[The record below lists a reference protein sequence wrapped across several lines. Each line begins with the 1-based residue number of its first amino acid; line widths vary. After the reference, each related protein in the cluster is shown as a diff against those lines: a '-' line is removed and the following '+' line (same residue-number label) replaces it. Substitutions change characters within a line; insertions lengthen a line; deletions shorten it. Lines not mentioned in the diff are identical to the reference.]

1 MPSLKR
7 HKTKYAGVFFIEV
20 NGPMGSERVYYIR
33 YRRHGKPVEEKAG
46 CQYRDDMTPS
56 RASGRRADRIAG
68 KEPTNSEK
76 REIEQAAKKAESE
89 IKTFEDIWI
98 HYKKS
103 KTVKG
108 VVQIKGIIQDEHR
121 FEKYIKPA
129 LGNKEPKEI
138 VPLDIQ
144 RIELKLK
151 KNGKRPGSI
160 RNVIELVRRLINYG
174 VKMRVCKGTDFNIE
188 LPKANTEKMED
199 LSPEEL
205 ASLLTAI
212 EQDDHVLAGS
222 MMRLALYSGMRRG
235 EMFKLKWSDIN
246 FDKGLIML
254 KDPKGGKDQT
264 IPLNDASRQLM
275 GGHPKTKSVYVF
287 PGRGGKQR
295 VDINKAVGKI
305 KESAG
310 LPQDFRPLHGL
321 RHVYASMLAS
331 SGKVDMYTLQRLMTH
346 KSSVMT
352 QRYASLRDETLRQ
365 ASNLTGGLIKNE
377 LAKAEQKRKRTG

>member
-7 HKTKYAGVFFIEV
+7 HKTKYPGVFFIEV
-20 NGPMGSERVYYIR
+20 DGPMGSEKIYYIR
-33 YRRHGKPVEEKAG
+33 YRLHGKPVEEKAG

-76 REIEQAAKKAESE
+76 RELEQAAKEAESQ
-89 IKTFEDIWI
+89 IKTISDIWI
-98 HYKKS
+98 HYKAS
-103 KTVKG
+103 KTL
-108 VVQIKGIIQDEHR
+108 KGIVQDEHR
-121 FEKYIKPA
+121 FEKYVKPK
-129 LGNKEPKEI
+129 LGNKEPSEI

-144 RIELKLK
+144 RVELKLK
-151 KNGKRPGSI
+151 KSKKSPGSI

-174 VKMRVCKGTDFNIE
+174 VKMRLCKGPDFNIE

-199 LSPEEL
+199 LSPGEL

-212 EQDDHVLAGS
+212 EQDDHILAGN

-246 FDKGLIML
+246 FDKGAIALR
-254 KDPKGGKDQT
+254 DPKGGKDQI
-264 IPLNDASRQLM
+264 IPLNDASRQLLD
-275 GGHPKTKSVYVF
+275 GHPKTKSVYVF

-305 KESAG
+305 KKSAG
-310 LPQDFRPLHGL
+310 LPEDFRALHGL

-331 SGKVDMYTLQRLMTH
+331 SGKVDMYTLQKLMTH
-346 KSSVMT
+346 KSAAMT
-352 QRYASLRDETLRQ
+352 QRYAALRDDTLRK
-365 ASNLTGGLIKNE
+365 ASNLTQGLIEDE
-377 LAKAEQKRKRTG
+377 LAKAKENQSNSPE